1 MAQDYFLKIAGVD
14 GESAD
19 VQHKTEID
27 VESFGW
33 GETVAVAP
41 GGGGSGAAAGKVQPQ
56 MFNFV
61 KRVDKSSPVL
71 MQACAT
77 GQHFKS
83 AVLTTRKAGASQH
96 DYMKITMEDVVI
108 TSYYVSGSSYG
119 DFAPIDHLSMNFVR
133 LELSYKE
140 QKPDGTFG
148 TEVKAKYD
156 FVAYKVV

>member
-19 VQHKTEID
+19 IQHTAEIQL
-27 VESFGW
+27 ESFSW

-41 GGGGSGAAAGKVQPQ
+41 GSGGSGAAAGRVQPQ

-83 AVLTTRKAGASQH
+83 VVLSARKAGGPKQ
-96 DYMKITMEDVVI
+96 DYMKITMEEVFI
-108 TSYYVSGSSYG
+108 ASYLVSGSSYG
-119 DFAPIDHLSMNFVR
+119 DFFPIEHLSLNFVR
-133 LELSYKE
+133 LELSIKE
-140 QKPDGTFG
+140 QKADGTLG
-148 TEVKAKYD
+148 GESKAKYD
-156 FVAYKVV
+156 FALGKVV